1 VNAENQTPKVERRVA
16 APAHRLARGTW
27 SWVLRVALLLAPVL
41 IFASAVGAQ
50 TPPSAPASRQTM
62 AKTYMSKNVFY
73 LPVIIDERA
82 RTNLREVQLYVKEN
96 PTRPWMLK
104 EKAPPS
110 ATGFTYRGM
119 QDGEYW
125 FAVVTVDKNGR
136 MTPADLAAEPPGL
149 VVVLDTQLP
158 QVEVRPLPASGDGLV
173 VRCEVRDANPDPM
186 KTRLEYQTADRVWRG
201 AAVLPNQPDTF
212 VIPQQA
218 LFNGL
223 VRVSA
228 TDRAGNSATRE
239 INLGALAAGTN
250 PTPPSP
256 AVVPDAAVDTAR
268 GPAVPP
274 LPQVLTGPR
283 SGENLMP
290 EKCGPVLPHPDVK
303 TVTIPSPPLP
313 ATPVAYQIT
322 ESSAKRINT
331 APGRQA
337 NPSLVRQIVNNTHV
351 FLEYQIEQQGPSGV
365 GKVEVWLTRDQGQSW
380 ARIGEDPDRKSPV
393 EVDLPSEGLFGVS
406 LVVSNGRGFGGTPPS
421 PGDAPDWWI
430 EVDVTKPTAELLGVQ
445 PAPGQ
450 DDGGL
455 VINWSAR
462 DKNFGPEPIDLYYSI
477 HHDGPWQ
484 VIAKGLKNEGHYR
497 WAVPNDAG
505 AQAYVRIVATDR
517 AGNTVHCDSAQP
529 VALDDLSRPRG
540 HVIGVATTP
549 PRTSTV
555 GN

>member
-1 VNAENQTPKVERRVA
+1 M
-16 APAHRLARGTW
+16 PASRLARGTW
-27 SWVLRVALLLAPVL
+27 SWVLRVALLLTPVL
-41 IFASAVGAQ
+41 VYASAVGAQ
-50 TPPSAPASRQTM
+50 TPTAPAGRQTM

-73 LPVIIDERA
+73 LPVIIDERM
-82 RTNLREVQLYVKEN
+82 RSNLREVQLYVKEN

-110 ATGFTYRGM
+110 ATGFTYRGT

-136 MTPADLAAEPPGL
+136 MTPADLTTEPPGL

-158 QVEVRPLPASGDGLV
+158 QLDVRALPASGEGLV

-186 KTRLEYQTADRVWRG
+186 KTRMEYQTPDRVWRG
-201 AAVLPNQPDTF
+201 ADVLPNQPDTF

-218 LFNGL
+218 LFNGML
-223 VRVSA
+223 RVSA
-228 TDRAGNSATRE
+228 TDRAGNLATRE
-239 INLGALAAGTN
+239 FNLGAVAASTTS
-250 PTPPSP
+250 TPHAAPHAPSP
-256 AVVPDAAVDTAR
+256 ALVPDPAVETAG
-268 GPAVPP
+268 GPAAPP
-274 LPQVLTGPR
+274 LPQILSSPR
-283 SGENLMP
+283 PTDSLMP
-290 EKCGPVLPHPDVK
+290 EKCGPALPPP
-303 TVTIPSPPLP
+303 TVTKAPAAPTHSAP
-313 ATPVAYQIT
+313 ATPVSYQIT
-322 ESSAKRINT
+322 DSSAKRINT
-331 APGRQA
+331 AGSGRPA

-351 FLEYQIEQQGPSGV
+351 FLEYQIEQLGPSGV

-380 ARIGEDPDRKSPV
+380 ARIGEDPDRKTPV
-393 EVDLPSEGLFGVS
+393 EVDLPGEGLFGVS

-445 PAPGQ
+445 PALGQ

-462 DKNFGPEPIDLYYSI
+462 DKNFGAEPIDLYYSV
-477 HHDGPWQ
+477 HREGPWQ

-497 WAVPNDAG
+497 WAVPTDAG
-505 AQAYVRIVATDR
+505 AQAYVRVVATDR

-540 HVIGVATTP
+540 HVVGVATTP
-549 PRTSTV
+549 PRTTTV
-555 GN
+555 GGN